1 MYFLY
6 YIVAGALFTLFID
19 LLCHHLKTNNTLTN
33 REKLVIMILWPIA
46 LVIFIKEMF
55 YQNNTKD

>member
-6 YIVAGALFTLFID
+6 YIIIGALFTLFID
-19 LLCHHLKTNNTLTN
+19 LLCQYLKTNNTLTN

>member
-33 REKLVIMILWPIA
+33 LEKLVIMILWPIA